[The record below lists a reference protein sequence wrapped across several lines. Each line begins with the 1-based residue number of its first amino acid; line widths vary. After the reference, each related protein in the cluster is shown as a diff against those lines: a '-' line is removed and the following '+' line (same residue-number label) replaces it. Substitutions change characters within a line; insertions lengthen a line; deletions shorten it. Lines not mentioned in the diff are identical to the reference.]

1 MRRGEGAFDSGEL
14 ADAVARSRRC
24 QIYYSRLFYEDF
36 TVDMISIQRVEVWKV
51 QLSTDAIVS
60 KDFHLLLC
68 LMTTI
73 IRYNKFYRGFGVMG
87 SFCPLG
93 YVNYVCNF

>member
-1 MRRGEGAFDSGEL
+1 MSIHLYEL
-14 ADAVARSRRC
+14 VSSSR
-24 QIYYSRLFYEDF
+24 YLFGKLVVY
-36 TVDMISIQRVEVWKV
+36 T
-51 QLSTDAIVS
+51 LSTQ
-60 KDFHLLLC
+60 DFHLLLC

>member
-1 MRRGEGAFDSGEL
+1 MRGEGAFDSGEL

-51 QLSTDAIVS
+51 QLSTNAIVF
-60 KDFHLLLC
+60 DFLFWTFLLGAL
-68 LMTTI
+68 LPPPFFLTA
-73 IRYNKFYRGFGVMG
+73 FGFPPWDC
-87 SFCPLG
+87 CP
-93 YVNYVCNF
+93 